1 MEENS
6 FLQPSPLY
14 LQLAGLLRK
23 QIERGE
29 LRGGESIPTEV
40 ELGERY
46 AISRAT
52 VRQALGLLVEEGL
65 IIRQRGRGSIVAP
78 QRPLN
83 YVVTEL
89 RGFTEALMAKG
100 LAPQIRLL
108 TRETV
113 TPPAEIASLLG
124 LDAGATA
131 LFFERLA
138 VVEEGPMLLDSGYI
152 PSRLDLAVS
161 AEALGSQPIYR
172 LLEAQLGLPITG
184 LRQMIGA
191 VNAGARESE
200 LLAVPAG
207 AALLQITRL
216 AYVPRDRPVL
226 YGLGLF
232 RADRYQERLWL
243 RRPGAPAAPPAEI
256 VGEGSI
262 RSSGEIAR

>member
-1 MEENS
+1 MSMQNNPV
-6 FLQPSPLY
+6 LQPAPLY
-14 LQLAGLLRK
+14 LQLAGMLRK

-29 LRGGESIPTEV
+29 LRGGEGIPTEA

-78 QRPLN
+78 QHPLN
-83 YVVTEL
+83 YMVAEL

-100 LAPQIRLL
+100 LAPKIRLL
-108 TRETV
+108 THETI
-113 TPPAEIASLLG
+113 TPPPEIAGLLG
-124 LDAGATA
+124 LDSDASA

-138 VVEEGPMLLDSGYI
+138 VADDGPILLDSGYI
-152 PSRLDLAVS
+152 PTRLEVELS
-161 AEALGSQPIYR
+161 AEALANQPIYR
-172 LLEAQLGLPITG
+172 LLEAQLGLPIIG
-184 LRQMIGA
+184 LRQAISA
-191 VNAGARESE
+191 VSAGPRESA
-200 LLAVPAG
+200 LLAVPPG

-243 RRPGAPAAPPAEI
+243 RRPGAPSAPPVAIETELF
-256 VGEGSI
+256 GEPS
-262 RSSGEIAR
+262 E